1 MGKRIAWFDMV
12 SPKERK
18 RQEEAYNQKIFPF
31 GMQQKELEL
40 KLLKSLL
47 PDKKPED
54 SLYQIV
60 LLKEIFLSTNQQQGD
75 KTFEDYILNENIME
89 DLQEWN
95 KNKLLKKYAELEQD
109 LLERFAWKCIHISKL
124 NDFPE
129 DTNVLEWMDRR

>member
-1 MGKRIAWFDMV
+1 MGKRIAWFDMI

-31 GMQQKELEL
+31 GAPQKEMEL
-40 KLLKSLL
+40 KLLKALF

-60 LLKEIFLSTNQQQGD
+60 LLKEIFLSTNQQHLGQA
-75 KTFEDYILNENIME
+75 FEDYIFNETIAE
-89 DLQEWN
+89 DLQEWD
-95 KNKLLKKYAELEQD
+95 KNKLLKQYSEAEQD
-109 LLERFAWKCIHISKL
+109 LLKRFAWKCIHVADL

-129 DTNVLEWMDRR
+129 GTNVLEWMDKT